1 LHLKLGKNIILV
13 TNPLKKM
20 KNLLIQPNLN
30 IKNALRQMTKTGEK
44 CLVVVNSKN
53 ILLGTLS
60 DGDIR
65 KAILNEKINYAK
77 INTYYQKKPIF
88 LRKENYSIGRAKNI
102 FLKNRIDVIPII
114 ERSKKVVDVIT
125 FENIFKKNIS
135 SNIYSKTTV
144 IMAGGRGTRLEP
156 FTNVLPKPLVPIN
169 EKPVIEHI
177 IEKFVENK
185 VSDFFITSNY
195 KSNILKAYFQETKH
209 KFKLTFIDEH
219 KPLGTAGGLSLLDG
233 KFKKPFI
240 VTNCDTI
247 ININL
252 DDLMYFHAS
261 NGNDMTL
268 VVSSKEHV
276 VPYGTCKLTKKG
288 YLEKIVEK
296 PKLDFFVNVG
306 LYVLNPVLLKLIPKN
321 KTYDMTDLIKLAKT
335 KKKRISAYPIDD
347 ESWIDV
353 GQWSEYH
360 KAVDR
365 LI

>member
-1 LHLKLGKNIILV
+1 MSEI
-13 TNPLKKM
+13 
-20 KNLLIQPNLN
+20 
-30 IKNALRQMTKTGEK
+30 GEK
-44 CLVVVNSKN
+44 CLVVVGGKN
-53 ILLGTLS
+53 KLLGTLS

-65 KAILNEKINYAK
+65 KAILNGKIYKDKINK
-77 INTYYQKKPIF
+77 YYQKKPTF
-88 LRKENYSIGRAKNI
+88 LKKENYSVNQAKNI
-102 FLKNRIDVIPII
+102 FLKKRIDVIPII

-125 FENIFKKNIS
+125 FENIFKK
-135 SNIYSKTTV
+135 SNYSKKFSKTLV
-144 IMAGGRGTRLEP
+144 IMAGGKGTRLEP

-185 VSDFFITSNY
+185 VSNFFITSNY
-195 KSNILKAYFQETKH
+195 KSKILKAYFQETKP
-209 KFKLTFIDEH
+209 KFKLTFIDEP
-219 KPLGTAGGLSLLDG
+219 KPLGTAGGLSLLNG
-233 KFKKPFI
+233 KLKKPFI

-252 DDLMYFHAS
+252 DDLLHFHIS
-261 NGNDMTL
+261 SGSDITL
-268 VVSSKEHV
+268 VASSKEHII
-276 VPYGTCKLTKKG
+276 PYGTCKLTKKG

-296 PKLDFFVNVG
+296 PKFDFFVNVG
-306 LYVLNPVLLKLIPKN
+306 LYVLNPNLLKLIPKN
-321 KTYDMTDLIKLAKT
+321 KIYDMTDLIKLAKT
-335 KKKRISAYPIDD
+335 KKKQIKVYPIDD